1 MHDQKLGPVLCIVR
15 MSSVEDLAIIFF
27 NWCYEN
33 GLPMGVEC
41 DRNTL
46 AAVKFWKVLMKLA
59 GIKLKCPAQITLK

>member
-1 MHDQKLGPVLCIVR
+1 